1 MPGERL
7 VRLFTILGRESER
20 KRKVIVC
27 EFCTR
32 YGSDGKCGLGL
43 NIPKGMGCREFE
55 PGLERFCSDPKD
67 FVSPRQIIEMATH
80 FGIKGAELKK
90 IKRMT
95 AREESA
101 RM

>member
-1 MPGERL
+1 M
-7 VRLFTILGRESER
+7 
-20 KRKVIVC
+20 
-27 EFCTR
+27 R
-32 YGSDGKCGLGL
+32 YASDGKCGLGL

-55 PGLERFCSDPKD
+55 PGMEKFCSDPKD

-95 AREESA
+95 AREEIA
-101 RM
+101 RL